1 MNFRLRTIN
10 ARLLVG
16 FGTCLTLL
24 VVAGLVGWWGL
35 NRTKGQTEDT
45 VNGLA
50 LRSESTEHTIT
61 TVMRE
66 LVAGLRYLN
75 TRSPADAARYEK
87 LVSEAD
93 SLRRFAV
100 QQKALRPAQ
109 RTVLE
114 SVGQMQSAMEVRVAM
129 THAYQT
135 VGREDDAQR
144 VLALTAKDID
154 AVESQLALLRETA
167 RSSKDLALDQMSRDL
182 RTSEIAFGIVMVV
195 AILTAFLFGQN
206 TSTAV
211 TEPLDS
217 LRDEMTAIG
226 SGDLRLPDHSKR
238 SSRVFAQE
246 YADLDTAMQQARE
259 RLRTLLSHVQGE
271 ADQVTL
277 AAGELSSSASAAA
290 ASSQHVT
297 TAVMDISHGASLQL
311 DALNAASDAVHK
323 LAEAGATI
331 GEAADETDSAGRDI
345 RGTANTTREQV
356 QRALDTLLG
365 AREAVMESTKEM
377 AALKDATAVVDDFVQ
392 VISEIATQTNL
403 LALNAAIE
411 AARAG
416 SAGRGF
422 AVVAQEVRALAE
434 QSANAASEVTDNVK
448 RIRARIASASNSVA
462 SGAMQLKDVHGVAA
476 GVSEALT
483 RIEDVVTRV
492 EGSSSRVAVAVSA
505 NQSSLTAVQR
515 SLTSA
520 RDTAEGHA
528 AAAEEVAASTEETSA
543 SAEEVSATAEMLQT
557 ASLRLRELIGEFRT
571 A

>member
-10 ARLLVG
+10 ARLMSG
-16 FGTCLTLL
+16 FGTSFILL
-24 VVAGLVGWWGL
+24 VVAGVVGWWGFFDMSV
-35 NRTKGQTEDT
+35 RTSDT
-45 VNGLA
+45 IDRLMV
-50 LRSESTEHTIT
+50 RSESTEHTIT

-75 TRSPADAARYEK
+75 TRTSVDAQRYEQ

-93 SLRRFAV
+93 SLRRSTV
-100 QQKALRPAQ
+100 QQDDLRAAE
-109 RTVLE
+109 REVLE
-114 SVGQMQSAMEVRVAM
+114 TVGQMQSAMEVRVAM
-129 THAYQT
+129 THAYQM
-135 VGREDDAQR
+135 VNREDDAQR
-144 VLALTAKDID
+144 ILVLTTKDID
-154 AVESQLALLRETA
+154 AVETQLGLLRVAAREGKKVELTA
-167 RSSKDLALDQMSRDL
+167 MNRDL
-182 RTSEIAFGIVMVV
+182 LTTEIAFGVV
-195 AILTAFLFGQN
+195 VLLAIATAFFFAQN

-211 TEPLDS
+211 TEPLS
-217 LRDEMTAIG
+217 FLRNEMNAIG
-226 SGDLRLPDHSKR
+226 SGDLRLPDNSKR
-238 SSRVFAQE
+238 SSRVFAEE
-246 YADLDTAMQQARE
+246 YADLDNAMQQARE
-259 RLRTLLSHVQGE
+259 RLRALLTNVQEE

-311 DALNAASDAVHK
+311 DALNAASDAVHT

-331 GEAADETDSAGRDI
+331 GEAAEDTDNAGRDI

-365 AREAVMESTKEM
+365 AREAVMESTREM
-377 AALKDATAVVDDFVQ
+377 SALKDATAVVDDFVQ

-416 SAGRGF
+416 TAGRGF

-434 QSANAASEVTDNVK
+434 QSANAANEVTDNVK

-462 SGAMQLKDVHGVAA
+462 SGAMHLKDVHGVAA

-492 EGSSSRVAVAVSA
+492 EGSSSRVSIAVSA
-505 NQSSLTAVQR
+505 NQASLSAVQR

-557 ASLRLRELIGEFRT
+557 ASVRLRELIAEFRT
-571 A
+571 

>member
-1 MNFRLRTIN
+1 MKFRLRTIS

-16 FGTCLTLL
+16 FGTSITLL
-24 VVAGLVGWWGL
+24 MVAGLLGGL
-35 NRTKGQTEDT
+35 GLERTNVQSRDT
-45 VNGLA
+45 IDR
-50 LRSESTEHTIT
+50 LRSRSETTEHTIT
-61 TVMRE
+61 TIMRE
-66 LVAGLRYLN
+66 LVAGLRFLN
-75 TRSPADAARYEK
+75 TRDEKDAGRYQQ

-93 SLRRFAV
+93 SLRRDAV
-100 QQKALRPAQ
+100 QQGELRAAE

-114 SVGQMQSAMEVRVAM
+114 SVGQIQSAMEVRIAM
-129 THAYQT
+129 THAYQV
-135 VGREDDAQR
+135 VGREADAAR
-144 VLALTAKDID
+144 ILSLTTKDID
-154 AVESQLALLRETA
+154 EIETQLARLRVAA
-167 RSSKDLALDQMSRDL
+167 REGTQIEFASMKSYLRKNQFALA
-182 RTSEIAFGIVMVV
+182 VV
-195 AILTAFLFGQN
+195 ILVAVLTAGLFGVT
-206 TSTAV
+206 TSAAV
-211 TEPLDS
+211 NEPLVS
-217 LRDEMTAIG
+217 LRHDMNAIG
-226 SGDLRLPDHSKR
+226 SGDLRLPEHSKR
-238 SSRVFAQE
+238 SVRIIADE
-246 YADLDTAMQQARE
+246 YADLDNAMQQARE
-259 RLRTLLSHVQGE
+259 RLRTLLANVQEE

-311 DALNAASDAVHK
+311 DALNAASDSVHK
-323 LAEAGATI
+323 LAEVGATI
-331 GEAADETDSAGRDI
+331 GEAAEETDSAGRDI
-345 RGTANTTREQV
+345 RGTANATREQV

-365 AREAVMESTKEM
+365 AREAVVESTREM

-422 AVVAQEVRALAE
+422 AVVAQEVRTLAE

-448 RIRARIASASNSVA
+448 RIRARIASASSSVE
-462 SGAMQLKDVHGVAA
+462 SGAMLLRDVHAVAA
-476 GVSEALT
+476 GASAALS

-492 EGSSSRVAVAVSA
+492 EGSSSRVSLAVSA
-505 NQSSLTAVQR
+505 NQSSLGAVQR

-557 ASLRLRELIGEFRT
+557 ASLRLRGLIGEFRT
-571 A
+571 